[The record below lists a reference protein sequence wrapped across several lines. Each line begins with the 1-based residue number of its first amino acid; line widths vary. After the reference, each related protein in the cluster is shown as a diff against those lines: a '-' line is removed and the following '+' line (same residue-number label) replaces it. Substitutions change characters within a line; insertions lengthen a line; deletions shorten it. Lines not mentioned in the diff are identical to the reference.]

1 MSQNRPAF
9 PSAPPLAARRFAAD
23 AAGQGRFVDHYLAFL
38 LAQASYRISEEFHAQ
53 VRAAGLTVT
62 EWRVLSSLLGSE
74 GETIGRL
81 AYLTITKQP
90 TLSKLVH
97 RLERDGLVQRTR
109 EEDDRRQ
116 TRVQLTERGETLA
129 QRLCNLALR
138 HQESVLAPL
147 THEQATALL
156 DTLQVLMG
164 TPDIPTDVSWDDG
177 EPAED

>member
-1 MSQNRPAF
+1 MNQNRPAPSSSP
-9 PSAPPLAARRFAAD
+9 PSATNGFSAD
-23 AAGQGRFVDHYLAFL
+23 AASHGRFVDHYLSFL
-38 LAQASYRISEEFHAQ
+38 LAQASFRISEEFHAQ
-53 VRAAGLTVT
+53 VRTTGLTVT

-81 AYLTITKQP
+81 AYLTLTKQP

-116 TRVQLTERGETLA
+116 TRVQLTDHGEQLA
-129 QRLCNLALR
+129 QQLCDQALR

-147 THEQATALL
+147 THDQATALL
-156 DTLQVLMG
+156 DTLQMLMG
-164 TPDIPTDVSWDDG
+164 TPEIPADAPWDD
-177 EPAED
+177 EPAKD

>member
-1 MSQNRPAF
+1 MSQNHPMPSPA
-9 PSAPPLAARRFAAD
+9 APLAANRFSAD
-23 AAGQGRFVDHYLAFL
+23 AASHGRFVDHYLSFL

-53 VRAAGLTVT
+53 VRTTGLTVT
-62 EWRVLSSLLGSE
+62 EWRVLSSLLGSD

-81 AYLTITKQP
+81 AYLTLTKQP

-116 TRVQLTERGETLA
+116 TRVQLTEHGEKLA
-129 QRLCNLALR
+129 QQLCDQALR

-147 THEQATALL
+147 TREQATALL

-164 TPDIPTDVSWDDG
+164 TPEIPTDAGWDD
-177 EPAED
+177 ELAED